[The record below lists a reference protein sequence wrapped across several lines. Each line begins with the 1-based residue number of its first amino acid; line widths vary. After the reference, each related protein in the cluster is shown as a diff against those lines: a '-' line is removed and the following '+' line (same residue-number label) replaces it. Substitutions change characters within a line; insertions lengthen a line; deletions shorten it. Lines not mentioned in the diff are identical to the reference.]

1 MKIVIISGTPGTG
14 KTTVSKEISR
24 KIKAK
29 IISLNEIVIQKDL
42 YVKFD
47 SNRETFVI
55 NEDRLIAYVLKLIK
69 NYASEKIDFVLIEGH
84 FSDIIPNDF
93 INNVIVLR
101 CHPDELLR
109 RLKIKGYNERKII
122 ENVQSEILGNCVNYF
137 INKNINIPLLE
148 IDTTSIT
155 IKSLVRIMIEL
166 ITEEKNIDQYYIGR
180 IDWLEDLFQ
189 QNRLNEFF
197 NC

>member
-1 MKIVIISGTPGTG
+1 MKIIIISGTPGTG

-29 IISLNEIVIQKDL
+29 VISLNDLVIQKDL
-42 YVKFD
+42 FVKFN

-55 NEDRLIAYVLKLIK
+55 NEDRVIAYVLKLIE
-69 NYASEKIDFVLIEGH
+69 NYVSKKIDFVIIEGH
-84 FSDIIPNDF
+84 FSDIIPSNF
-93 INNVIVLR
+93 IDSVIVLR

-109 RLKIKGYNERKII
+109 RLKKKGYNERKII
-122 ENVQSEILGNCVNYF
+122 ENIQSEILGNCVNYF

-148 IDTTSIT
+148 IDTTNIT
-155 IKSLVRIMIEL
+155 TKSLVRIMIEI
-166 ITEEKNIDQYYIGR
+166 ITEGKNIDQYCIGR
-180 IDWLEDLFQ
+180 IDWLENLFQ

-197 NC
+197 D

>member
-29 IISLNEIVIQKDL
+29 VISLNDLVIQKDL
-42 YVKFD
+42 FVKFD
-47 SNRETFVI
+47 SNRDTFVI
-55 NEDRLIAYVLKLIK
+55 NEDKVIAYVLKLIES
-69 NYASEKIDFVLIEGH
+69 YVSEKIDFVLIEGH
-84 FSDIIPNDF
+84 FSDIIPSNF
-93 INNVIVLR
+93 IDSIIVLR

-109 RLKIKGYNERKII
+109 RLKKKGYNERKII
-122 ENVQSEILGNCVNYF
+122 ENIQSEILGNCVNYF

-148 IDTTSIT
+148 IDTTNIT
-155 IKSLVRIMIEL
+155 TKSLVRIMIEI
-166 ITEEKNIDQYYIGR
+166 ITEEKNIDQYYVGR
-180 IDWLEDLFQ
+180 IDWLENLFQ

-197 NC
+197 D

>member
-1 MKIVIISGTPGTG
+1 MKIIIISGTPGTG

-29 IISLNEIVIQKDL
+29 VISLNDLVIQKDL
-42 YVKFD
+42 FVKFN

-55 NEDRLIAYVLKLIK
+55 NEDRVIAYVLKLIES
-69 NYASEKIDFVLIEGH
+69 YVSEKIDFVLIEGH
-84 FSDIIPNDF
+84 FSDIIPSNF
-93 INNVIVLR
+93 IDSVIVLR

-109 RLKIKGYNERKII
+109 RLKKKGYNERKII
-122 ENVQSEILGNCVNYF
+122 ENIQSEILGNCVNYF

-148 IDTTSIT
+148 IDTTNIT
-155 IKSLVRIMIEL
+155 TKSLVSIMIEI
-166 ITEEKNIDQYYIGR
+166 ITEEKNIDQYYVGR
-180 IDWLEDLFQ
+180 IDWLENLFH

-197 NC
+197 D